1 MIAPEFFQRSPLK
14 PMKKSRK
21 RLRSKEKIN
30 QMLTTIPTKFNFNLN
45 GVEESSNVIRSI
57 YDE

>member
-21 RLRSKEKIN
+21 KLKSKEKIN
-30 QMLTTIPTKFNFNLN
+30 YKN
-45 GVEESSNVIRSI
+45 I
-57 YDE
+57 YRQRIIFK